1 MNQKSYVSDKHEF
14 DSLEYTFT
22 IFFNLGAC
30 RLLSTPF
37 FFKTWF
43 GIAILQVSPSL
54 TGSTLRVSP
63 KALKLTA

>member
-1 MNQKSYVSDKHEF
+1 MNQKSDVSDKHEF

-22 IFFNLGAC
+22 ISFDLGAC
-30 RLLSTPF
+30 RLLSTPS
-37 FFKTWF
+37 FFKAWF
-43 GIAILQVSPSL
+43 GIAILQVSPNL